1 MVFLLN
7 AVVMGQKSTV
17 VAGCLG
23 GREVAERMFGRKDVC
38 IPKKYSNIVFR
49 STAPVLQLELV
60 NRPTA
65 RY

>member
-17 VAGCLG
+17 TGCLG
-23 GREVAERMFGRKDVC
+23 GRGGRRKDVWEERRMYSQEMFKYR
-38 IPKKYSNIVFR
+38 IPV
-49 STAPVLQLELV
+49 TAQCCNM

-65 RY
+65 GY